1 MVEIIIDNRERNLWK
16 IISDRDLDCYKD
28 KIDIKIAQLEIGDI
42 HILINNNLYIYERK
56 TTADLIAS
64 INDGRYREQKI
75 RMMTQDASLNMIIEG
90 DNITSSKNMKH
101 QKKLTSVYYNSI
113 YRDKIN
119 IIFTSGVDETA
130 TFILMM
136 AIKMIDK
143 PENFV
148 RVENKRDIDYID
160 VCKIKT
166 EKKKNIDKETCY
178 LLQLGQIPNIS
189 RDLAKRIKDEYPSLL
204 ILLTTL
210 NNENDKKKQIGL
222 LTKIDGIGK
231 ILAERI
237 IEYLI

>member
-130 TFILMM
+130 T
-136 AIKMIDK
+136 
-143 PENFV
+143 
-148 RVENKRDIDYID
+148 YS
-160 VCKIKT
+160 T
-166 EKKKNIDKETCY
+166 
-178 LLQLGQIPNIS
+178 
-189 RDLAKRIKDEYPSLL
+189 
-204 ILLTTL
+204 
-210 NNENDKKKQIGL
+210 
-222 LTKIDGIGK
+222 
-231 ILAERI
+231 
-237 IEYLI
+237 

>member
-101 QKKLTSVYYNSI
+101 QKKSSDGFLTES
-113 YRDKIN
+113 
-119 IIFTSGVDETA
+119 
-130 TFILMM
+130 
-136 AIKMIDK
+136 
-143 PENFV
+143 
-148 RVENKRDIDYID
+148 
-160 VCKIKT
+160 
-166 EKKKNIDKETCY
+166 KE
-178 LLQLGQIPNIS
+178 L
-189 RDLAKRIKDEYPSLL
+189 
-204 ILLTTL
+204 
-210 NNENDKKKQIGL
+210 
-222 LTKIDGIGK
+222 
-231 ILAERI
+231 
-237 IEYLI
+237 